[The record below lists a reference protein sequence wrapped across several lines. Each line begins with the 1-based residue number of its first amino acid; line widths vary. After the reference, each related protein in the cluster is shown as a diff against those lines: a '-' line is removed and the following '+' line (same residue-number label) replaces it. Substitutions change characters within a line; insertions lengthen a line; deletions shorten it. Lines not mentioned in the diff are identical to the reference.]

1 MTGRPTTGEARIR
14 LREKAA
20 GLYLAGCTIQ
30 STARQI
36 NRSYGTARTLL
47 IEAGVRL
54 RPRGGVRV
62 TSFRTKN

>member
-14 LREKAA
+14 LREQAA

-54 RPRGGVRV
+54 RARGGARV
-62 TSFRTKN
+62 TSFRTKS